1 MRSPAGRRRLL
12 RRALGAGCA
21 LLAVAVLATGAVAG
35 APDGKPS
42 IPEIAVA
49 DLPPEGRETI
59 RLIKRGGPFPHA
71 RDGVL
76 FGNYERLLPRRKKDY
91 YREYTVITPGAGDR
105 GARRIVAGAA
115 GELYYTGDHY
125 RSFKRIRE

>member
-1 MRSPAGRRRLL
+1 MRSLAGRRCLF

-21 LLAVAVLATGAVAG
+21 LLALAVLAAGAMAG
-35 APDGKPS
+35 APDGKPP
-42 IPEIAVA
+42 IPEIALA
-49 DLPPEGRETI
+49 DLPPEARETI
-59 RLIKRGGPFPHA
+59 RLIKRGGPLPHA

-76 FGNYERLLPRRKKDY
+76 FGNYERLLPRRKKGY
-91 YREYTVITPGAGDR
+91 YREYTVKTPGAKDR

-125 RSFKRIRE
+125 RSFERIRE